1 MLGNTAPDWAAT
13 SQQQLY
19 MEVQH
24 KFWWV
29 EASLHHLSIF
39 PFLME
44 DPILH
49 MVVSL
54 SKANLVRI
62 LPRDAVFN

>member
-1 MLGNTAPDWAAT
+1 
-13 SQQQLY
+13 

-29 EASLHHLSIF
+29 EASLPHLSIF
-39 PFLME
+39 PFFME

-54 SKANLVRI
+54 SKADLVRI
-62 LPRDAVFN
+62 LPRDAVFNKTGRVNHFLPSAIRALGL